1 MMRRWILLVLV
12 LLAALPVR
20 AQEATPDAAD
30 TLTQAAEA
38 ARDAANQ
45 GAGALSVVNNAA
57 NAVNTTNLLLSLM
70 VGALAVAGIM
80 VGLLAILGAQAIY
93 KTLRDMQTDVGRA
106 RGEIGDMLLGLR
118 ENTEHMRAQSN
129 RAVQALSM
137 MQLGEQQLERGNLN
151 GALQLYLGA
160 YELDPD
166 NHATNYFLG
175 ELYLQSGQIDQGIAH
190 LRDALA
196 ADYTHAAAEAALGRA
211 LFLQAGRAPTV
222 DEQDLLYVQAEGRFL
237 RALEIDP
244 TALDISGR
252 PIQAA
257 LADLYI
263 QQGRMEKARQ
273 HVEEA
278 RRIAPGSV

>member
-1 MMRRWILLVLV
+1 MMCRMRWILLALI
-12 LLAALPVR
+12 LLAALPAR
-20 AQEATPDAAD
+20 AQEATDAD
-30 TLTQAAEA
+30 TLQQAADA

-45 GAGALSVVNNAA
+45 GEGALNVVNNAA
-57 NAVNTTNLLLSLM
+57 NAVDTTNLLLSLM

-80 VGLLAILGAQAIY
+80 VGLLAVLGAQAIY
-93 KTLRDMQTDVGRA
+93 KTLRDMQADVGRA

-118 ENTEHMRAQSN
+118 ENADQMRAQSN
-129 RAVQALSM
+129 RAVQALSL

-160 YELDPD
+160 YELDPH

-190 LRDALA
+190 LRSALA

-211 LFLQAGRAPTV
+211 LFLQAGRAATI
-222 DEQDLLYVQAEGRFL
+222 DEQDLLYVQAEERFL
-237 RALEIDP
+237 RALEIDS

>member
-1 MMRRWILLVLV
+1 MMRRLL
-12 LLAALPVR
+12 LLMLLLLTFVPAR
-20 AQEATPDAAD
+20 AQEATDAD

-38 ARDAANQ
+38 AQDAANQ

-70 VGALAVAGIM
+70 VGALAVAGVM

-93 KTLRDMQTDVGRA
+93 RTLREMQADVGRA
-106 RGEIGDMLLGLR
+106 RGEIGDMLRGLR
-118 ENTEHMRAQSN
+118 ENADHMRAQSN
-129 RAVQALSM
+129 RAVQALSL

-175 ELYLQSGQIDQGIAH
+175 ELYLQSGEIEQGIVH
-190 LRDALA
+190 LQAALS

-211 LFLQAGRAPTV
+211 LFLQASRAATV
-222 DEQDLLYVQAEGRFL
+222 DEQDLLYVQAEERFL

-244 TALDISGR
+244 TALDISGC

-263 QQGRMEKARQ
+263 QQGRLEKARQ

-278 RRIAPGSV
+278 RRITPGSV